1 MGMSK
6 TGLCCGLAA
15 LAGAAFFVGEAGA
28 WKFLNSFPT
37 PGPEPRGISCDAGS
51 RIVEDGPYGAYVY
64 QVDFYSG
71 SVRSSFPAPGGRGAW
86 GVSLGLEAGQMFI
99 SNYQT
104 SWIYHVTPTGSL
116 LGSFMCPISRPADME
131 MASGDRLHVAIPDR
145 NLIAVVDGAT
155 GSLVSSYAAPGTRP
169 TSVGGYG
176 AVVIADADVGKI
188 WHRYNQTWILSGF
201 KNPTGVSALMTTDC
215 RSVEIFFVVDAAD
228 DTVYVW
234 GSDWCAVGPGS
245 LGRVK
250 ALFR

>member
-1 MGMSK
+1 MK
-6 TGLCCGLAA
+6 KLALYCGLLA
-15 LAGAAFFVGEAGA
+15 LAGAAFCVGEAGA
-28 WKFLNSFPT
+28 WKFLASFRT
-37 PGPEPRGISCDAGS
+37 PGPEPRGISYDAGN
-51 RIVEDGPYGAYVY
+51 RIVEDGPYGSYVY
-64 QVDFYSG
+64 QVDFFTG

-86 GVSLGLEAGQMFI
+86 GVSVGLEAGQMFI

-104 SWIYHVTPTGSL
+104 SWIYHVTRTGSL
-116 LGSFMCPISRPADME
+116 LGSFVCPIPRPADME
-131 MASGDRLHVAIPDR
+131 ITSGDKLHVAIPDR

-155 GSLVSSYAAPGTRP
+155 GSLVSSYAGPGTRP

-176 AVVIADADVGKI
+176 AVVIADAEAGKI
-188 WHRYNQTWILSGF
+188 WHRYYQTWILSGF

-215 RSVEIFFVVDAAD
+215 RSVQIFFVVDATD

-234 GSDWCAVGPGS
+234 GSDWCTVTPAS